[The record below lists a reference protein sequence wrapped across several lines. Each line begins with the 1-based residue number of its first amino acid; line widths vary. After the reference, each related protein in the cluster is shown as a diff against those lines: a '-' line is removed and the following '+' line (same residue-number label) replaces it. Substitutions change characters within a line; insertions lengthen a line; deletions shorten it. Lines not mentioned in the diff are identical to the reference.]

1 MLPPLEHDPRFAEA
15 LAHFAQ
21 GDWLEAGDL
30 FEELFFEAV
39 RDEVPL
45 VRALLQI
52 STGMH
57 HIGRGQRRAA
67 VERLE
72 EGLRAI
78 ETVTDARGV
87 DLAALREQAR
97 NGMILAKEPPKPRA
111 QQLARNSQEERPEE
125 TGDAAGDPH
134 QQP

>member
-1 MLPPLEHDPRFAEA
+1 MLPPLEDDPRFAAA
-15 LAHFAQ
+15 LAHFAR
-21 GDWLEAGDL
+21 GDWLEASDL

-67 VERLE
+67 VERIE

-78 ETVTDARGV
+78 ENVTNARGV
-87 DLAALREQAR
+87 DLVALREQGRKAIAALS
-97 NGMILAKEPPKPRA
+97 G
-111 QQLARNSQEERPEE
+111 PE
-125 TGDAAGDPH
+125 
-134 QQP
+134 

>member
-1 MLPPLEHDPRFAEA
+1 MLPPLEDDPRFAEA
-15 LAHFAQ
+15 LGHFAR
-21 GDWLEAGDL
+21 GDWLEASDL

-67 VERLE
+67 AERIA

-78 ETVTDARGV
+78 EDVTNARGV
-87 DLAALREQAR
+87 DLVALRERGRAA
-97 NGMILAKEPPKPRA
+97 LAA
-111 QQLARNSQEERPEE
+111 LAGSE
-125 TGDAAGDPH
+125 
-134 QQP
+134 